1 MTELAVLSYY
11 IIHIYSF
18 YFPLK
23 IPIYDYFCY
32 LLLLSLLLL
41 FLVET
46 ALPGFTSDKEILVT
60 YKGQKGSV
68 DWRECG
74 LELQF
79 EKDQSGDG
87 SNCPI
92 HISIGSGAYSRY
104 PNRVQPLSKV
114 YRIHSHKKLNT
125 SVTIRIQHNEKDDM
139 ENLCL
144 ITCTEDQPPYSYN
157 ILHNATFTSE
167 YGEVVVSRFSLYS
180 IARLIT
186 KYRVRGAL
194 SLLEKTYEASI
205 YISSAPNALYNI
217 YVSILKNC
225 PIFKN
230 CMENHIKY
238 RYDDKEVKLLE
249 SRVVRFDEEDK
260 NVTTKIVCNTN
271 SSADVFMNE
280 VGCYSLRKIDI
291 SSFVDSCPPHLK
303 FQLNY
308 TPGCSATVQFTL
320 KGLEPPNEFV
330 LYHTQLPGKNLL
342 NVCMCVY
349 MYVCMYVCVYACM
362 CMYVC
367 MYVWLHV
374 CMYICMYVSVCVCV
388 YVYTFT

>member
-1 MTELAVLSYY
+1 MTELTVLSCY
-11 IIHIYSF
+11 IIHIYLF

-23 IPIYDYFCY
+23 IPIYDYFCV
-32 LLLLSLLLL
+32 LLLLSLLL

-114 YRIHSHKKLNT
+114 YRIHSPKKLNT

-225 PIFKN
+225 SIFRN
-230 CMENHIKY
+230 CMENYIKY
-238 RYDDKEVKLLE
+238 QYGDNEVKVLKR
-249 SRVVRFDEEDK
+249 RVVRFDEEDE
-260 NVTTKIVCNTN
+260 NVTTEIVCNTN

-280 VGCYSLRKIDI
+280 AGCYSLRKIDI
-291 SSFVDSCPPHLK
+291 SSYVDSCPPHLK

-308 TPGCSATVQFTL
+308 MPSCSATVKFTL

-330 LYHTQLPGKNLL
+330 LYHTELPCKNCMY
-342 NVCMCVY
+342 VCI
-349 MYVCMYVCVYACM
+349 YVCMYVCIYVCV

-367 MYVWLHV
+367 MYIHLHDLQYYYRQ
-374 CMYICMYVSVCVCV
+374 C
-388 YVYTFT
+388 